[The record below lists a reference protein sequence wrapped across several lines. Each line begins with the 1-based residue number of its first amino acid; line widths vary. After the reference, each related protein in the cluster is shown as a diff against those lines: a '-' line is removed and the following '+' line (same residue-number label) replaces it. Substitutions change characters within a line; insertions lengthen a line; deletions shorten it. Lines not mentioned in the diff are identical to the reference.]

1 MLELKYPEYSA
12 QTDLYGAVAKLSANG
27 LVDTEFASRYR
38 LQPRAGFL
46 RAHWVGVRPLHPF
59 HSH

>member
-27 LVDTEFASRYR
+27 LVYTKFAPRYR
-38 LQPRAGFL
+38 LQSRVGF
-46 RAHWVGVRPLHPF
+46 
-59 HSH
+59 